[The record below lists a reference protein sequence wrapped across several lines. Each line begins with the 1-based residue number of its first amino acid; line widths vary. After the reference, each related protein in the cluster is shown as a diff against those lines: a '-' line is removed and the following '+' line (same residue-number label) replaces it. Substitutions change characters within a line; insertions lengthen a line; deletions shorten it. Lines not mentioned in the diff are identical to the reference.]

1 MLNTFTDA
9 IHSLA
14 PNISVVI
21 TVVLLYLGKKTADK
35 LVDEV
40 LKDLIASGKKFL
52 EKRKQKRQQS
62 LRKQIILLRKK
73 NADLRKL
80 TKLDERKLEELLLNK
95 NEQQRKQNRS
105 NKKRG
110 KHNNKRRKK

>member
-1 MLNTFTDA
+1 MLNTITDA

-52 EKRKQKRQQS
+52 KKRKQKRQQS
-62 LRKQIILLRKK
+62 LRKQ
-73 NADLRKL
+73 NAELRKL
-80 TKLDERKLEELLLNK
+80 TKLDERKLEELLLSK